1 MRKIISALV
10 FLVLL
15 SSQSFGQSR
24 NGLKLS
30 NAALIL
36 TKSKV
41 TYDPKYVSIPYP
53 NGDVSANTGV
63 CTDVIVR
70 AYRKSLNIDLQK
82 DVHEDMK
89 ANFKLYPKYWGRT
102 KTDSNID
109 HRRVYNLMIF
119 FERKGLIKPSTLNAK
134 DYKPGDVVCWNLRG
148 SMAHIGLVV
157 DKKSADGKRY
167 LIVHNVGAGQV
178 LADVLFAWK
187 IIGHY
192 SYKI

>member
-1 MRKIISALV
+1 MHKIIATPIFIVIFCL
-10 FLVLL
+10 
-15 SSQSFGQSR
+15 QGFGQSTKA
-24 NGLKLS
+24 LKLS
-30 NAALIL
+30 NAAIIL
-36 TKSKV
+36 TKSRV
-41 TYDPKYVSIPYP
+41 IYDPKYVSMPYP

-70 AYRKSLNIDLQK
+70 AYRNSLKIDLQK

-89 ANFKLYPKYWGRT
+89 ANFKLYPKFWGRT

-109 HRRVYNLMIF
+109 HRRVYNLMVF
-119 FERKGLIKPSTLNAK
+119 FTRKGTVKPSTLNAK
-134 DYKPGDVVCWNLRG
+134 DYKPGDIVCWNLRG

-157 DKKSADGKRY
+157 NKKSGDGKRY

-178 LADVLFAWK
+178 IEDVLFAWK